1 MQPAQ
6 FELQLKV
13 WKELAISKQVMM
25 RTAAEALKLDPE
37 CTPEELKQALDGA
50 LKKVAAADASVVAAK
65 EQAKQT
71 ILAMEKKLAVSVQV
85 QTMAEAITADLT
97 AKQERMTQQMAVDRT
112 TAVKELQQYKDRVAE
127 KDRAIK
133 AINTALADTPENV
146 LKKMKALKKEKQD
159 EADAL
164 KRVEVSLA
172 ALRKEKRDEDQ
183 QLKEA
188 QENGEKLVTQC
199 RNLHALCTSLLEQ
212 LKPLVKDTK
221 TLPTIAELDT
231 KLLEAVEK
239 AGSKEPSK
247 K

>member
-37 CTPEELKQALDGA
+37 CTPDELKQALDAA
-50 LKKVAAADASVVAAK
+50 LKKIAEAETSVVAAK
-65 EQAKQT
+65 SEAKLT
-71 ILAMEKKLAVSVQV
+71 ISAMERKLAMSMSAQGI
-85 QTMAEAITADLT
+85 AEATAADLT
-97 AKQERMTQQMAVDRT
+97 AKQEKMTQEMAIERT
-112 TAVKELQQYKDRVAE
+112 GIAKELQQLKERVTE

-146 LKKMKALKKEKQD
+146 LKKMKMLKKEKQD

-164 KRVEVSLA
+164 KRVETSLA

-221 TLPTIAELDT
+221 KLPTLPELDT

-239 AGSKEPSK
+239 AGDQKPGK
-247 K
+247 

>member
-1 MQPAQ
+1 
-6 FELQLKV
+6 
-13 WKELAISKQVMM
+13 
-25 RTAAEALKLDPE
+25 
-37 CTPEELKQALDGA
+37 
-50 LKKVAAADASVVAAK
+50 
-65 EQAKQT
+65 
-71 ILAMEKKLAVSVQV
+71 MEKEVAVSVQV

-164 KRVEVSLA
+164 KRVEASLA

-188 QENGEKLVTQC
+188 QENGEKTGHSMPQPAC
-199 RNLHALCTSLLEQ
+199 ALHQSPGT
-212 LKPLVKDTK
+212 
-221 TLPTIAELDT
+221 AET
-231 KLLEAVEK
+231 AGEGHENASHHRRAGHELLEAVEK
-239 AGSKEPSK
+239 SGL
-247 K
+247 